1 MTVTMSDCEEDGPA
15 TYLALN
21 AMIRDQKKTSIFS
34 FLERADEGWQ
44 IEPTFSKILMP

>member
-34 FLERADEGWQ
+34 FLERADEG
-44 IEPTFSKILMP
+44 